1 MKPTETET
9 EARHASTGET
19 PTSFRKKTL
28 IALLWLA
35 SVGFWVWAGI
45 QLGQLISDI
54 WL

>member
-9 EARHASTGET
+9 EARQDNPGQP
-19 PTSFRKKTL
+19 PTSSSKKAR